1 MKMAPEDVLEEFIA
15 NADIYESGRGDGKVI
30 AECEDFDVQI
40 ILSGQHCKTFGPGVY
55 PGITVI
61 ASGEVIFDDF
71 AEDEDELVEMLN
83 EVYDKYLTTKIIDEI
98 TGESA
103 KAPAEEPSRPPDD
116 PDLRAEEIELREKEL
131 DCAVEDFLFIVYGE
145 DVTLDMP
152 NGSEILEKLKD
163 ALLEKC
169 AEIVDENIYRP
180 TVFEDPDDPEKEV
193 FEEFPYAE
201 ETT

>member
-1 MKMAPEDVLEEFIA
+1 MKMAPEDVLEEFIT

-40 ILSGQHCKTFGPGVY
+40 ILSGRHCKTFGPGVY

-83 EVYDKYLTTKIIDEI
+83 EVYDKYLTPKIIDEI
-98 TGESA
+98 AGESA
-103 KAPAEEPSRPPDD
+103 KAPTEEPPRPPDD
-116 PDLRAEEIELREKEL
+116 PDLRAEEIDLREKEL
-131 DCAVEDFLFIVYGE
+131 DCAIDDFLYIVYGE
-145 DVTLDMP
+145 DIMINDSLMA
-152 NGSEILEKLKD
+152 ELKD

-180 TVFEDPDDPEKEV
+180 MIFEDEDHPGKEIY
-193 FEEFPYAE
+193 EEFPYS
-201 ETT
+201 TTT